1 MNTSDRLRYLESLRE
16 CVAIAIRNG
25 YTPEQVATDIRV
37 LSTPPPEGLQDNLQ
51 IEVLTPRRDVARM
64 A

>member
-37 LSTPPPEGLQDNLQ
+37 LSTPPQKDCK
-51 IEVLTPRRDVARM
+51 ITFKTRF
-64 A
+64 

>member
-37 LSTPPPEGLQDNLQ
+37 LSTPPEGLQDNLQ
-51 IEVLTPRRDVARM
+51 IEVLTPRRDIARM

>member
-16 CVAIAIRNG
+16 CVDIAIRNG

-37 LSTPPPEGLQDNLQ
+37 LSTPPQKGCK
-51 IEVLTPRRDVARM
+51 ITFKSKF
-64 A
+64 

>member
-37 LSTPPPEGLQDNLQ
+37 LSTPQKGCK
-51 IEVLTPRRDVARM
+51 ITFKSKF
-64 A
+64 